1 MHWIDRWFT
10 GFWYQIIFNS
20 MLSDL
25 IWVAWCHHHLW
36 IPSLEFYCCCKTIS
50 LLGILLWESCAA
62 DSGKGIE
69 RNKEEMV
76 VLVWGIGDPNKLTTT
91 EHIQYKLD
99 NQTQRLEYGLVSVG
113 KPTTEQ
119 NACSNQV
126 RTQDWPDLGLAWLGP
141 KTSNQTDH

>member
-1 MHWIDRWFT
+1 
-10 GFWYQIIFNS
+10 
-20 MLSDL
+20 
-25 IWVAWCHHHLW
+25 
-36 IPSLEFYCCCKTIS
+36 
-50 LLGILLWESCAA
+50 
-62 DSGKGIE
+62 
-69 RNKEEMV
+69 MV

-99 NQTQRLEYGLVSVG
+99 ITQRLEYGLVSVG

-126 RTQDWPDLGLAWLGP
+126 RTQDWPDLDLAWLGP